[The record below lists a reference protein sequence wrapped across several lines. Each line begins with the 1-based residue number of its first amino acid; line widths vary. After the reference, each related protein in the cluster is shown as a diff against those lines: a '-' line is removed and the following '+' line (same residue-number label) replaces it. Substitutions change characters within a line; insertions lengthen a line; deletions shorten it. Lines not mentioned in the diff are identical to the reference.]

1 MSVWIFYGLLRLMK
15 VWKRNLGCAS
25 KESTFTKIYFSKK
38 FNVKYIL
45 FSKCLK
51 KITGSQ
57 DPFLKKFI
65 LKISESSN
73 KSTPLVEE
81 RFSKIAINWN
91 FPYLFYISFI
101 FDLLNNVFHLISIIF
116 QKRIISN
123 LMSYF
128 TNSTTRIL

>member
-1 MSVWIFYGLLRLMK
+1 MSVWIFYGLLQHMK

-25 KESTFTKIYFSKK
+25 KESTFTKIYSSKK
-38 FNVKYIL
+38 FNVKYNL

-51 KITGSQ
+51 KITGNQ

-73 KSTPLVEE
+73 KSTPVAEV

-91 FPYLFYISFI
+91 FPHLYSI
-101 FDLLNNVFHLISIIF
+101 FPPSSICWICFPLDFNDFPKENNIKSYELLH
-116 QKRIISN
+116 
-123 LMSYF
+123 
-128 TNSTTRIL
+128 